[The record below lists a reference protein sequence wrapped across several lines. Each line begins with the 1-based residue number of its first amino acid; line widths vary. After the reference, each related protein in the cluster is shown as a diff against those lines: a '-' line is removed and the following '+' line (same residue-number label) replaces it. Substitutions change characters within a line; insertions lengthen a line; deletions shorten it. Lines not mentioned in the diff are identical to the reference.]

1 MKAGLKI
8 EFQRLFRSVTFYI
21 SLGIGLILTM
31 TQFVMVGLQES
42 MHILDAYSPKGI
54 SEPYGVFSSYFGM
67 AGPPLVYRQI
77 YYLILPILAVFAYA
91 TTFCADHNS
100 GYVKNLY
107 TRTNKKYY
115 YAAKYIV
122 SCTAGGL
129 VATIP
134 LVVNLIANMMVLPS
148 LKPVAA
154 LGCYAGNG
162 IALWGDIFY
171 THPYIF
177 MVLYLILIFFY
188 QFIFVNV
195 ALILSRRVTNRFLVV
210 ILPFLLNYFFHMLV
224 VNIRKYRLSP
234 IVIFDMT
241 NIRSLEFREVFAE
254 GVLLVAVT
262 SLLYF
267 WHVKKDEALS

>member
-1 MKAGLKI
+1 MKAVLKI

-21 SLGIGLILTM
+21 SMGIGLILTM

-162 IALWGDIFY
+162 IALWGDIF
-171 THPYIF
+171 THTRT
-177 MVLYLILIFFY
+177 YLWYCI
-188 QFIFVNV
+188 
-195 ALILSRRVTNRFLVV
+195 
-210 ILPFLLNYFFHMLV
+210 
-224 VNIRKYRLSP
+224 
-234 IVIFDMT
+234 
-241 NIRSLEFREVFAE
+241 
-254 GVLLVAVT
+254 
-262 SLLYF
+262 
-267 WHVKKDEALS
+267 

>member
-1 MKAGLKI
+1 MKAVLKI

-154 LGCYAGNG
+154 LGCYAVNG

-188 QFIFVNV
+188 QFILF
-195 ALILSRRVTNRFLVV
+195 
-210 ILPFLLNYFFHMLV
+210 P
-224 VNIRKYRLSP
+224 
-234 IVIFDMT
+234 
-241 NIRSLEFREVFAE
+241 
-254 GVLLVAVT
+254 
-262 SLLYF
+262 
-267 WHVKKDEALS
+267 WHCYCQHGSITAF

>member
-1 MKAGLKI
+1 MKAVLKI

-21 SLGIGLILTM
+21 SMGIGLILTM

-115 YAAKYIV
+115 
-122 SCTAGGL
+122 
-129 VATIP
+129 
-134 LVVNLIANMMVLPS
+134 
-148 LKPVAA
+148 
-154 LGCYAGNG
+154 
-162 IALWGDIFY
+162 
-171 THPYIF
+171 
-177 MVLYLILIFFY
+177 
-188 QFIFVNV
+188 
-195 ALILSRRVTNRFLVV
+195 
-210 ILPFLLNYFFHMLV
+210 
-224 VNIRKYRLSP
+224 
-234 IVIFDMT
+234 
-241 NIRSLEFREVFAE
+241 
-254 GVLLVAVT
+254 
-262 SLLYF
+262 
-267 WHVKKDEALS
+267 

>member
-1 MKAGLKI
+1 MKAVLKI

-54 SEPYGVFSSYFGM
+54 SEPSGVFSSYFGM

-129 VATIP
+129 DNSACCESDCQYDGASVFKTGGSAG
-134 LVVNLIANMMVLPS
+134 VLCS
-148 LKPVAA
+148 ERNCAVGRYFLHTPVHI
-154 LGCYAGNG
+154 YG
-162 IALWGDIFY
+162 IVPDIN
-171 THPYIF
+171 
-177 MVLYLILIFFY
+177 FF
-188 QFIFVNV
+188 
-195 ALILSRRVTNRFLVV
+195 LSV
-210 ILPFLLNYFFHMLV
+210 YFCF
-224 VNIRKYRLSP
+224 P
-234 IVIFDMT
+234 GIVIVNM
-241 NIRSLEFREVFAE
+241 
-254 GVLLVAVT
+254 GQ
-262 SLLYF
+262 
-267 WHVKKDEALS
+267 

>member
-1 MKAGLKI
+1 MKAVLKI

-162 IALWGDIFY
+162 IALWGDC
-171 THPYIF
+171 
-177 MVLYLILIFFY
+177 
-188 QFIFVNV
+188 
-195 ALILSRRVTNRFLVV
+195 
-210 ILPFLLNYFFHMLV
+210 
-224 VNIRKYRLSP
+224 
-234 IVIFDMT
+234 
-241 NIRSLEFREVFAE
+241 
-254 GVLLVAVT
+254 
-262 SLLYF
+262 LLYTSDAA
-267 WHVKKDEALS
+267 DEL

>member
-1 MKAGLKI
+1 MKAVLKI

-129 VATIP
+129 VR
-134 LVVNLIANMMVLPS
+134 
-148 LKPVAA
+148 
-154 LGCYAGNG
+154 
-162 IALWGDIFY
+162 
-171 THPYIF
+171 
-177 MVLYLILIFFY
+177 
-188 QFIFVNV
+188 QF
-195 ALILSRRVTNRFLVV
+195 R
-210 ILPFLLNYFFHMLV
+210 LL
-224 VNIRKYRLSP
+224 
-234 IVIFDMT
+234 
-241 NIRSLEFREVFAE
+241 
-254 GVLLVAVT
+254 
-262 SLLYF
+262 
-267 WHVKKDEALS
+267 

>member
-1 MKAGLKI
+1 MKAVLKI

-122 SCTAGGL
+122 SLYRGRTCGDNSACCESDCQYDGASVLKTGGSAG
-129 VATIP
+129 
-134 LVVNLIANMMVLPS
+134 VLCRERNCA
-148 LKPVAA
+148 V
-154 LGCYAGNG
+154 GRY
-162 IALWGDIFY
+162 FY
-171 THPYIF
+171 TTPYIF
-177 MVLYLILIFFY
+177 MVLYLILIFS
-188 QFIFVNV
+188 IS
-195 ALILSRRVTNRFLVV
+195 LFLFPWHCYCQHGSITAFNNIVSV
-210 ILPFLLNYFFHMLV
+210 LTELFFH
-224 VNIRKYRLSP
+224 I
-234 IVIFDMT
+234 
-241 NIRSLEFREVFAE
+241 
-254 GVLLVAVT
+254 
-262 SLLYF
+262 
-267 WHVKKDEALS
+267 

>member
-1 MKAGLKI
+1 MKAVLKI

-54 SEPYGVFSSYFGM
+54 SEPSGVFSSYFGM

-77 YYLILPILAVFAYA
+77 YYLILPILAGFAYA

-122 SCTAGGL
+122 SCTRADL
-129 VATIP
+129 RPQSHLP
-134 LVVNLIANMMVLPS
+134 LI
-148 LKPVAA
+148 
-154 LGCYAGNG
+154 
-162 IALWGDIFY
+162 
-171 THPYIF
+171 
-177 MVLYLILIFFY
+177 
-188 QFIFVNV
+188 
-195 ALILSRRVTNRFLVV
+195 
-210 ILPFLLNYFFHMLV
+210 
-224 VNIRKYRLSP
+224 
-234 IVIFDMT
+234 
-241 NIRSLEFREVFAE
+241 
-254 GVLLVAVT
+254 
-262 SLLYF
+262 
-267 WHVKKDEALS
+267 